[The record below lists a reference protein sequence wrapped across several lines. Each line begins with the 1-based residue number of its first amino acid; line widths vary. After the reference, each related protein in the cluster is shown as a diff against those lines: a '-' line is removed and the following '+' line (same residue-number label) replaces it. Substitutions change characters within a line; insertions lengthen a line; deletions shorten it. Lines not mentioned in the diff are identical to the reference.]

1 MLLLGRCVLI
11 EIILSSN
18 GLVIAIPQNANE
30 MSSFKRDCVASFRL
44 GSEMQIYRLKME
56 IMQKSCM
63 TLALFHL
70 QAIMNSHN
78 GLISRAL
85 HLSIA
90 ETRVQILLRH
100 EFFKPYFHCS

>member
-56 IMQKSCM
+56 IM
-63 TLALFHL
+63 
-70 QAIMNSHN
+70 
-78 GLISRAL
+78 
-85 HLSIA
+85 
-90 ETRVQILLRH
+90 
-100 EFFKPYFHCS
+100 